1 MEICRGT
8 SGLAWCSRLLLVLGL
23 FITPGSA
30 SSQNASGNWLPAI
43 NGQIPAGAVAGGA
56 EPGRTLYIC
65 RGWHQGGLHPGKVVE
80 GRCNI
85 GYGGNE
91 FALTSFELLVNTN
104 LLWIPYPGVIPP
116 GALVGGQENDRVLYV
131 CRAAHS
137 GGVHPGKVIAGNCNI
152 GFGGQELSIPVFE
165 IALVR

>member
-1 MEICRGT
+1 
-8 SGLAWCSRLLLVLGL
+8 
-23 FITPGSA
+23 
-30 SSQNASGNWLPAI
+30 LPAI